1 MLAGNESC
9 RPTFTF
15 KGIENQLI
23 TSPLMPLVDGN
34 TIPQLGLGVYKVE
47 NELAAPLV
55 AHALENG
62 YRLIDTASMYE
73 NEVGV
78 GQGIRDSGLAREEVI
93 VATKF
98 WMDGLGFEAT
108 LKEFDKSLKALKLDY
123 LDLYLIHWPAP
134 KRGLLYVDSWKA
146 MEKLKNEGVIRSI
159 GVCNFHTHHID
170 EILKVA
176 EHVPVLNQIELHPWL
191 TQEKVLEYD
200 SSHKIVTQA
209 WSPLARGN
217 ILEEPM
223 LEALAKKHGK
233 SVAQVVLRWHIQRG
247 VAVIPKSN
255 SKERIIENMNVFDFE
270 LSEEQMASITALNTN
285 SRTGVDPEDRN

>member
-1 MLAGNESC
+1 
-9 RPTFTF
+9 
-15 KGIENQLI
+15 
-23 TSPLMPLVDGN
+23 MPLLDG
-34 TIPQLGLGVYKVE
+34 TSIPQLGLGVYKVD
-47 NELAAPLV
+47 NEIAAPLV
-55 AHALENG
+55 SHALNNG

-78 GQGIRDSGLAREEVI
+78 GQGIRDSGVPREEVL

-98 WMDGLGFEAT
+98 WMDDLGFENT
-108 LKEFDKSLKALKLDY
+108 LKAFDKSLKLLGLEY

-146 MEKLKNEGVIRSI
+146 MEKLKNDGLIRSI

-176 EHVPVLNQIELHPWL
+176 EHKPVLNQVELHPWL
-191 TQEKVLEYD
+191 TQDKVLDYD
-200 SSHKIVTQA
+200 NSHKIVTQA
-209 WSPLARGN
+209 WSPLARGK
-217 ILEEPM
+217 ILEEEM
-223 LEALAKKHGK
+223 LATVGSKYEK

-255 SKERIIENMNVFDFE
+255 SKDRIVENMNVFDFE
-270 LSEEQMASITALNTN
+270 LSDEEMAAISALN
-285 SRTGVDPEDRN
+285 SGFRTGVDPEDRN

>member
-1 MLAGNESC
+1 
-9 RPTFTF
+9 
-15 KGIENQLI
+15 LI
-23 TSPLMPLVDGN
+23 TSPLIPLVDGN

-78 GQGIRDSGLAREEVI
+78 GEGIRASGLPREEVI

-108 LKEFDKSLKALKLDY
+108 LKEFDKSLKALRLDY

-191 TQEKVLEYD
+191 TQEKVLDYD
-200 SSHKIVTQA
+200 TSHKIVTQA
-209 WSPLARGN
+209 WSPLARGK

-223 LEALAKKHGK
+223 LEAMAKKHDK

-255 SKERIIENMNVFDFE
+255 SKDRIIENMNVFDFE
-270 LSEEQMASITALNTN
+270 LSAEEVSAITALNTN
-285 SRTGVDPEDRN
+285 FRTGVDPEDRN

>member
-1 MLAGNESC
+1 M
-9 RPTFTF
+9 
-15 KGIENQLI
+15 I

-34 TIPQLGLGVYKVE
+34 TIPRLGLGVYKVE

-98 WMDGLGFEAT
+98 WMDGLGFENT
-108 LKEFDKSLKALKLDY
+108 LKEFDKSLKALNLDY

-191 TQEKVLEYD
+191 AQEKVLEYD

-209 WSPLARGN
+209 WSPLARGK

-223 LEALAKKHGK
+223 LETLAKKHGK

-270 LSEEQMASITALNTN
+270 LSAEEVSAITALNTN
-285 SRTGVDPEDRN
+285 FRTGVDPEDRN

>member
-1 MLAGNESC
+1 
-9 RPTFTF
+9 
-15 KGIENQLI
+15 
-23 TSPLMPLVDGN
+23 MPLVDGN

-78 GQGIRDSGLAREEVI
+78 GEGIRGSGLPREEVI

-146 MEKLKNEGVIRSI
+146 MENLKNEGVIRSI
-159 GVCNFHTHHID
+159 GVCNFHNHHID

-200 SSHKIVTQA
+200 TSHKIVTQA
-209 WSPLARGN
+209 WSPLARGK

-223 LEALAKKHGK
+223 LETMAKKHGK

-255 SKERIIENMNVFDFE
+255 SKDRIIENMNVFDFE
-270 LSEEQMASITALNTN
+270 LSLEEVSAITALNN
-285 SRTGVDPEDRN
+285 NFRTGVDPEDRN

>member
-1 MLAGNESC
+1 M
-9 RPTFTF
+9 
-15 KGIENQLI
+15 I

-98 WMDGLGFEAT
+98 WMDGLGFENT

-200 SSHKIVTQA
+200 TSHKIITQA

-270 LSEEQMASITALNTN
+270 LSQEQMASITALNTN

>member
-1 MLAGNESC
+1 M
-9 RPTFTF
+9 
-15 KGIENQLI
+15 I

-78 GQGIRDSGLAREEVI
+78 GQGIRGSGLAREEVI

-191 TQEKVLEYD
+191 TQEKVLDYD
-200 SSHKIVTQA
+200 TSHKIITQA

-270 LSEEQMASITALNTN
+270 LSQEQMASITALNTN

>member
-1 MLAGNESC
+1 M
-9 RPTFTF
+9 
-15 KGIENQLI
+15 I

-34 TIPQLGLGVYKVE
+34 TIPRLGLGVYKVE

-98 WMDGLGFEAT
+98 WMDGLGFENT

-209 WSPLARGN
+209 WSPLARGK

-223 LEALAKKHGK
+223 LETMAKKHGK

-270 LSEEQMASITALNTN
+270 LSQDETAAITALNTN